1 MSLSNASLTPAS
13 ALTGNSNEDPW
24 VVYQGGEGP
33 GQGKNIVLVAGDEE
47 YRSEEALPMLGKVLA
62 THHGFRCT
70 VLFSTD
76 REDGTIDPNEQTHI
90 PGLENIAAAD
100 MLVLFLRFRELP
112 DDDMRRIVDHLEA
125 GKPIL
130 GIRTSTHAFDYRRD
144 KGSPYAKYGLRAAEW
159 PGGFGKQIL
168 GETWV
173 AHHGDHGSQATRG
186 VVNGEVA
193 DHPILRGVKNAFGPT
208 DVYAVRALPDD
219 ATVLLWGQVLSGME
233 PDSPPVAGGK
243 NDPMMPIVWTREI
256 ACEGSEAS
264 MRTICSTIGASVDL
278 TSEGVRRTLV
288 NACYWGLE
296 LEDKIP
302 TKSNVDIVGRYEP
315 TFFGFGKFTKGVKA
329 SEHLV

>member
-1 MSLSNASLTPAS
+1 MSKSRGPITPAS
-13 ALTGNSNEDPW
+13 ALTGNANEDPW
-24 VVYQGGEGP
+24 VVYQGRDGP
-33 GQGKNIVLVAGDEE
+33 GKGKHIVLVAGDEE

-76 REDGTIDPNEQTHI
+76 REDGTIDPSEQTHI
-90 PGLENIAAAD
+90 PGLKAIADAD

-112 DDDMRRIVDHLEA
+112 DDDMKHIVDHLEA

-144 KGSPYAKYGLRAAEW
+144 EESPYAKYGQQSAAW

-186 VVNGEVA
+186 VVNDEAA
-193 DHPILRGVKNAFGPT
+193 DHAILRGVKDVFGPT
-208 DVYAVRALPDD
+208 DVYAARALPDD

-256 ACEGSEAS
+256 AREGSEAS

-296 LEDKIP
+296 LEDEIP

-315 TFFGFGKFTKGVKA
+315 TFFGFGTFTKGVKA
-329 SEHLV
+329 SEHVI